1 MLNEPKQNVL
11 LQQHNKNYAL
21 NISENYLDKLN
32 VDINELLK
40 QQLNISVEYM
50 KIINDDG
57 FCNHKNRYYITTKGI
72 ETVLHI
78 FNNIIFY
85 TNNPA
90 IADYH
95 SIRSIYLYKEYISQI
110 VDESNSFLNLNT
122 RDSILFIYKKTIFDI
137 KRDYCKNTEK
147 INNQYKNIFDCL
159 YSHSIIIKLCI
170 SFLYDKINKNI
181 DYLPLFLKT
190 MENITLHNFNSNKYN
205 ILLFFTELLIQ
216 TKFTN
221 EEFLDCL
228 EKISK
233 KISKNN
239 IPLSN
244 IKEKIINN
252 NISLPTQFINLYQ

>member
-11 LQQHNKNYAL
+11 LQSQNKLYAL
-21 NISENYLDKLN
+21 NSSDNYLDKLN
-32 VDINELLK
+32 VDISDLLN

-50 KIINDDG
+50 KIINDEG
-57 FCNHKNRYYITTKGI
+57 FCNHKNRYYIATKGI
-72 ETVLHI
+72 ETILHI

-85 TNNPA
+85 TNNLS
-90 IADYH
+90 IAEYH
-95 SIRSIYLYKEYISQI
+95 SIRAIYLYKEYISQI

-137 KRDYCKNTEK
+137 KKEYCKTT
-147 INNQYKNIFDCL
+147 INNQYKNTFDCL
-159 YSHSIIIKLCI
+159 YLHGNIIKLCI

-181 DYLPLFLKT
+181 DYLPLFSKT

-205 ILLFFTELLIQ
+205 ILLFFTEILIR

-239 IPLSN
+239 ISLSI

-252 NISLPTQFINLYQ
+252 VISLPSQFINLYQ

>member
-11 LQQHNKNYAL
+11 LQPQNKNYAL
-21 NISENYLDKLN
+21 NNSDNYFDKLN
-32 VDINELLK
+32 VDNSELINK
-40 QQLNISVEYM
+40 QLNISVEYM
-50 KIINDDG
+50 KIINDEG
-57 FCNHKNRYYITTKGI
+57 FCNHKNRYYIATKGI
-72 ETVLHI
+72 ETILHI

-85 TNNPA
+85 TNNPN
-90 IADYH
+90 IAEYH
-95 SIRSIYLYKEYISQI
+95 SIRAIYLYKEYISQI

-137 KRDYCKNTEK
+137 KKEHFKTIINNEYKNT
-147 INNQYKNIFDCL
+147 FDCL
-159 YSHSIIIKLCI
+159 YLHGIIIKLCI

-190 MENITLHNFNSNKYN
+190 MENITLHDFNSNKYN
-205 ILLFFTELLIQ
+205 ILLFFTELLIH
-216 TKFTN
+216 TNFTN

-239 IPLSN
+239 IPLST
-244 IKEKIINN
+244 IKEKLINN
-252 NISLPTQFINLYQ
+252 NITLPSQFINLYQ

>member
-11 LQQHNKNYAL
+11 LQSQNKLYAL
-21 NISENYLDKLN
+21 NSSDNYLDKLN
-32 VDINELLK
+32 VDISDLLN

-50 KIINDDG
+50 KIINDEG
-57 FCNHKNRYYITTKGI
+57 FCNHKNRYYIATKGI
-72 ETVLHI
+72 ETILHI
-78 FNNIIFY
+78 FNNIVFY
-85 TNNPA
+85 TNNPS
-90 IADYH
+90 IAEYH
-95 SIRSIYLYKEYISQI
+95 SIRAIYLYKEYISQI

-137 KRDYCKNTEK
+137 KKEYCKTT
-147 INNQYKNIFDCL
+147 INNQYKNTFDCL
-159 YSHSIIIKLCI
+159 YLHGNIIKLCI

-181 DYLPLFLKT
+181 DYLPLFSKT

-205 ILLFFTELLIQ
+205 ILLFFTEILIR

-239 IPLSN
+239 IPLST

-252 NISLPTQFINLYQ
+252 DISLPSQFINLYQ

>member
-11 LQQHNKNYAL
+11 LQPQNKNYAL
-21 NISENYLDKLN
+21 NSSDNYLDKMN
-32 VDINELLK
+32 VDMSDLIN

-50 KIINDDG
+50 KIINDEG
-57 FCNHKNRYYITTKGI
+57 FCNHKNRYYIATKGI

-90 IADYH
+90 IAEYH
-95 SIRSIYLYKEYISQI
+95 SIRAIYLYKEYISQI

-137 KRDYCKNTEK
+137 KKEYCKTT
-147 INNQYKNIFDCL
+147 INNQYKNTFDCL
-159 YSHSIIIKLCI
+159 YLHGNIIKLCI

-181 DYLPLFLKT
+181 DYLPFFLKT

-205 ILLFFTELLIQ
+205 ILLFFTELLIH

-239 IPLSN
+239 IPLST

-252 NISLPTQFINLYQ
+252 DISSPSQFINLYQ

>member
-1 MLNEPKQNVL
+1 MLIEPKQNVL
-11 LQQHNKNYAL
+11 LQPQNKNYAL
-21 NISENYLDKLN
+21 NISDNYFNNLD
-32 VDINELLK
+32 VDVGDLLK

-50 KIINDDG
+50 KIINDEG
-57 FCNHKNRYYITTKGI
+57 FCNYKNRYYIAIKGV
-72 ETVLHI
+72 ETILHI

-85 TNNPA
+85 TNNPS
-90 IADYH
+90 IAEYH

-137 KRDYCKNTEK
+137 KKEYCKSA
-147 INNQYKNIFDCL
+147 INKYKNVFDCL
-159 YSHSIIIKLCI
+159 YSHGIIIKLCI

-205 ILLFFTELLIQ
+205 ILLFFTELLIR
-216 TKFTN
+216 TNFTN

-239 IPLSN
+239 ISLSA
-244 IKEKIINN
+244 IKEKLINN
-252 NISLPTQFINLYQ
+252 DISSPAQFINLYQ